1 MASSSIIKIYDVDEI
16 IASSKIIKNYD
27 KNDINVKYDEVHK
40 TTKQS
45 ISNIM

>member
-1 MASSSIIKIYDVDEI
+1 MATSNIIQIYDVDEI
-16 IASSKIIKNYD
+16 IASSKIIKNCD
-27 KNDINVKYDEVHK
+27 KNDIKVKYDEVHK